1 MTQATELPRY
11 GPTSNLP
18 DSNSTFGGAAYLRDL
33 FGSDPAA
40 ALARLADDVV
50 WIVPGDP
57 AFGGG
62 THKGREEVVQFF
74 GSVLGLFPEGLA
86 IEWLREWHGEAG
98 CLVEAV
104 LSGTTTAGHAYRNDY
119 VFMLEVEAG
128 QIQRVREYAD
138 TSYAEA
144 VLNKQAN

>member
-1 MTQATELPRY
+1 MTEALKPSTYE
-11 GPTSNLP
+11 PTSNWP
-18 DSNSTFGGAAYLRDL
+18 TSNPAFGGAAYLRDL
-33 FGSDPAA
+33 FGDDPGA

-62 THKGREEVVQFF
+62 THKGRDEVVQFF
-74 GSVLGLFPEGLA
+74 GKVFELFPEGLS

-104 LSGTTTAGHAYRNDY
+104 LSGTTSAGHAYRNDY
-119 VFMLEVEAG
+119 VFMLEVDAG
-128 QIQRVREYAD
+128 QIRRVREYAD